1 MIKDSFSFRE
11 TGDFAVFSTLW
22 SLVLCRLP
30 ASLVVQVLSCA
41 TRLAGMFISVVA
53 VGVPFKSKPTCFR
66 TLHHHCLRHESSLP
80 CSSRRKFRPGADLRP
95 SRRQHNLFFI
105 NNFFVCLVASIVLQ
119 TQCAKHHDLDKDC
132 KPNVDGH
139 RDAYR
144 AATEAVSSEQ
154 TLLGIATGIAQL
166 LTCKLWGD
174 TGDSLALLPPP
185 SSS

>member
-1 MIKDSFSFRE
+1 MLITAKVPPRSRPA
-11 TGDFAVFSTLW
+11 TLPSTAQ
-22 SLVLCRLP
+22 S
-30 ASLVVQVLSCA
+30 
-41 TRLAGMFISVVA
+41 
-53 VGVPFKSKPTCFR
+53 
-66 TLHHHCLRHESSLP
+66 
-80 CSSRRKFRPGADLRP
+80 
-95 SRRQHNLFFI
+95 FFI

-174 TGDSLALLPPP
+174 TGDSFGRRAVLMFHVFT
-185 SSS
+185 